1 MTDDLRA
8 MLPAVLSET
17 GIDKE
22 SSLNAIIGGKSAHFI
37 DLHHEVILSPD
48 QYATL
53 YMRGFREQISPPD
66 ARFPNSHRR
75 NFEMMKASKAAQ
87 EYFMLFLKRSYLRHF
102 DELSKVRPHLT
113 ESEVWI
119 GQNKADY
126 GLLVTPRF
134 VKGAWENDRSE
145 IRHFPKLY
153 WTIGHVLEAGLVVQS
168 DPDRIK
174 FGDVDQYLTFFKN
187 TLVRASGS
195 PYERAIAATHGA
207 LDAPVAAN
215 RNLKNWTESSGCEIV
230 GASGANI
237 ERLITMY
244 FSRETPFEEGKKHEF
259 PDAIALTTLEDW
271 AKTNGKKLLAITRDK
286 GWIAFC
292 EKSEWIDAEQDVSSA
307 LQRFQAHTE
316 SARRLVTSLLSSID
330 AGDRQ
335 DFKNELDQR
344 LGREIAEIEPG
355 IDAYSDDFYLSVV
368 DFDVRLKDISLLT
381 SADSFKIIQTQ
392 KDGIVAQMTV
402 EITAQVNAE
411 FNYFADA
418 AHDRKIG
425 ESHESIATEFRA
437 DVLVSIRGDAV
448 DDCTL
453 ADLELDDAPLEVDFG
468 DIGPDYQG
476 YEE

>member
-1 MTDDLRA
+1 MKYDAVTLDTNIFDQKHLNLERGILA
-8 MLPAVLSET
+8 QFKQFAEGSARFVLSE
-17 GIDKE
+17 IV
-22 SSLNAIIGGKSAHFI
+22 LR
-37 DLHHEVILSPD
+37 EV
-48 QYATL
+48 
-53 YMRGFREQISPPD
+53 
-66 ARFPNSHRR
+66 
-75 NFEMMKASKAAQ
+75 
-87 EYFMLFLKRSYLRHF
+87 LRHLEADADVAKQHLEAAIRQSGLAQLF
-102 DELSKVRPHLT
+102 DE
-113 ESEVWI
+113 E
-119 GQNKADY
+119 
-126 GLLVTPRF
+126 
-134 VKGAWENDRSE
+134 
-145 IRHFPKLY
+145 
-153 WTIGHVLEAGLVVQS
+153 
-168 DPDRIK
+168 
-174 FGDVDQYLTFFKN
+174 
-187 TLVRASGS
+187 TLASL
-195 PYERAIAATHGA
+195 RTLTHGA
-207 LDAPVAAN
+207 LDASVAAN
-215 RNLKNWTESSGCEIV
+215 RNLKNWTEGSGCEIV

-237 ERLITMY
+237 ERLIAMY
-244 FSRETPFEEGKKHEF
+244 FSPETPFEEGKKHEF

-316 SARRLVTSLLSSID
+316 SARRLVTSLLSSIA

-392 KDGIVAQMTV
+392 KDGFVAQMTV

-437 DVLVSIRGDAV
+437 DVLVTIRGDAV